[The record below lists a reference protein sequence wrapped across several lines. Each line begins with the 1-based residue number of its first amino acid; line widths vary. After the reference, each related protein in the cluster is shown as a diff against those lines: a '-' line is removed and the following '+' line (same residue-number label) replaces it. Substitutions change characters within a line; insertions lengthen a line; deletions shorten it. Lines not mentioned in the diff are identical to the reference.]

1 MPKQHRRSSIKAR
14 KGNDGGFGYEI
25 GYAKPP
31 THTRFKPGQSGN
43 PKGHRRGSRSLKTII
58 EDALN
63 ETVTIREGGRIR
75 KLPKREALVRTLV
88 NGALMKDAKSL
99 QALLAMM
106 RATGLIAEEPVALPA
121 QELSP
126 EDETLIAEF
135 LRRHG
140 GGS

>member
-1 MPKQHRRSSIKAR
+1 MPKRHRRPSIMTR
-14 KGNDGGFGYEI
+14 KGDAGGPGYEV

-31 THTRFKPGQSGN
+31 TRTRFKPGQSGN
-43 PKGHRRGSRSLKTII
+43 PKGHRRGSRNLKTII
-58 EDALN
+58 EEALN